1 MRKFETVIDLSSV
14 LDRPTDIEYDE
25 SVVEEDE
32 SFSETRNDIFCCQI
46 TLLLLL
52 CLLGI
57 SYVISRFIFIF
68 I

>member
-32 SFSETRNDIFCCQI
+32 SFSETGNDIFCCQM

-52 CLLGI
+52 CLFVI
-57 SYVISRFIFIF
+57 SYVIAVLIFVFI
-68 I
+68 

>member
-25 SVVEEDE
+25 SGGEDNE
-32 SFSETRNDIFCCQI
+32 SFSETQNDIFCCQMAV
-46 TLLLLL
+46 LLLL
-52 CLLGI
+52 CLFGI
-57 SYVISRFIFIF
+57 CYVIAVFIFIF